1 MLVKLFIN
9 RGATSAI
16 REIHENIRT
25 LFLILDFD
33 LSDDEEITKKII
45 RNIDSYKLEQKKIN
59 YYLEVS
65 SKNTNEITSKD
76 SKGDPQTYRIT
87 IEVKIDVFKE
97 GQVSLFNTINIKKDF
112 TYNYQVNQF
121 DLSQYKKDIIQNLTS
136 KISEEIILKLQLM

>member
-1 MLVKLFIN
+1 MFIN

-25 LFLILDFD
+25 LFLIRGSD

-45 RNIDSYKLEQKKIN
+45 RNIGSYKLEQNKIN
-59 YYLEVS
+59 YSLEVS
-65 SKNTNEITSKD
+65 SKNTNEITSRD
-76 SKGDPQTYRIT
+76 SKGDPKTYRIT

-97 GQVSLFNTINIKKDF
+97 GQASLFNTINIKKDF